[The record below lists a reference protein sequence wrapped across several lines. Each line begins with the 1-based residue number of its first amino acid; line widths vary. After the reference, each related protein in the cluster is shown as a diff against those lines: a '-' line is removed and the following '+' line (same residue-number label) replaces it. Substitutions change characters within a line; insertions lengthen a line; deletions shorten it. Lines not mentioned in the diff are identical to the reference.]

1 MVGLGAIR
9 YQNRVALFHHQLF
22 LGLPRRCPTLPFII
36 PRMTTKRF
44 MQAVEILAPEDQFI
58 PGVAQ
63 SVKANPLP
71 MHDSLQIKAAE
82 YWLKFGDRGFG
93 IIVGRSKPGLLHWGC

>member
-1 MVGLGAIR
+1 MKTAN
-9 YQNRVALFHHQLF
+9 Q
-22 LGLPRRCPTLPFII
+22 
-36 PRMTTKRF
+36 F
-44 MQAVEILAPEDQFI
+44 MQPVDILAPSDQFI

-63 SVKANPLP
+63 FVNTKPLP
-71 MHDSLQIKAAE
+71 VEDSLQIKAAE